1 MNKEQEQMCEIVKEK
16 LQENTED
23 LKSHI
28 IEEKEKINTIHDEIK
43 DIKED
48 HLVHIEVDMATVRAN
63 QEWLMKTYWI
73 IATAAI
79 GGLIVG
85 LFNLLK

>member
-43 DIKED
+43 DIKEN